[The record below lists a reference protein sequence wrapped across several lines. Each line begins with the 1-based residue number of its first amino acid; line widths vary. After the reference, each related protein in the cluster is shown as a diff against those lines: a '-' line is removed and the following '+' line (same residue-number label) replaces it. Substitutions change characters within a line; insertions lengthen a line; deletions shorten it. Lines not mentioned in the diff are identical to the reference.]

1 MSFSVAAKN
10 ELARRR
16 LEDKNLQIAE
26 LSALLRATGALRI
39 VGLNKLAFSVTTD
52 NPALARRIFLIIK
65 SLFDI
70 SVQIQVND
78 AAGPKKN
85 NLFYLQ
91 VSHEQGANRILEEIG
106 IIETQEDGI
115 HFLEDVPKRIVS
127 KKEEKRAYLRGAF
140 LGSGSITDPK
150 KNYHLEFTVTDVD
163 FGRKLIQLLS
173 SFGIEAKTIQ
183 RKNMQVIYL
192 KDSGKIID
200 VLTHIGA
207 HASVLTFQ
215 TIKVQK
221 QLKNDVQRQ
230 VNCETANFLK
240 VIDTASRQV
249 EAIKYLKKKRKL
261 NQLPD
266 NLREIAELRLKYK
279 DKNLKELGEKLK
291 PPLGKSG
298 VNHRLKKIEEIANE
312 LKEKSEL

>member
-127 KKEEKRAYLRGAF
+127 KKEEKRAYLRGVF

-207 HASVLTFQ
+207 HVSVLTFQ
-215 TIKVQK
+215 TIKIQK

-266 NLREIAELRLKYK
+266 NLREIAAHQWKVSRGRFRYLQ
-279 DKNLKELGEKLK
+279 
-291 PPLGKSG
+291 S
-298 VNHRLKKIEEIANE
+298 
-312 LKEKSEL
+312 